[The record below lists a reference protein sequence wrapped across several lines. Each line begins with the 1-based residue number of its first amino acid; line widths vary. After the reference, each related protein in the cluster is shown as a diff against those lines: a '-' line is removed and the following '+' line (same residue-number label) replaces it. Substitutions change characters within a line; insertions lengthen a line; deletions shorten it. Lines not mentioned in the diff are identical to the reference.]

1 MTQVNM
7 FMTMTM
13 FNMFI
18 MAQVNMFV
26 VILFTFCSDASSLG
40 S

>member
-1 MTQVNM
+1 MTQVNQV
-7 FMTMTM
+7 
-13 FNMFI
+13 NMFVMIQVVI
-18 MAQVNMFV
+18 MTQMNMFV